1 MTFTPETFVA
11 RARAAAAGEGPVR
24 AINAVM
30 RDALADPAA
39 VAAGVPAWEGDERAL
54 FESDMLS
61 IYCVRFFA
69 GEVVPP
75 HNHGIPAFI
84 GVYEGTEV
92 NRLYRHDAK
101 GLTMV
106 AEKRVGPGETLSIGS
121 EGIHGVYAAHGRDS
135 LALHVYLGP
144 LKTLSRSLF
153 EPESGR
159 EIPFTDENYRA
170 LLRRLD

>member
-11 RARAAAAGEGPVR
+11 RTRAAAAGGQPVR

-30 RDALADPAA
+30 REAVADPAA
-39 VAAGVPAWEGDERAL
+39 VAARVPAYEGDELAL
-54 FESDMLS
+54 FEGDALS

-75 HNHGIPAFI
+75 HDHRVPAFI

-92 NRLYRHDAK
+92 NRLFRRDAK

-121 EGIHGVYAAHGRDS
+121 EGIHGVYAADGKDS

-144 LKTLSRSLF
+144 LKTLGRSLF

-159 EIPFTDENYRA
+159 EIPFTDDDYRA
-170 LLRRLD
+170 FLRRLD